1 LEKTI
6 TLEKK
11 ISLIF
16 LSLVQIE
23 TLNERGIYHD
33 LLREFVKNGHEVT
46 IVCPV
51 ERRTKLPTRI
61 LYEEGVTILQVR
73 TLNIQKTSILEK
85 GIATITLIHFLKRA
99 INKYFNDR
107 IFDLILYATPPIT
120 LTNLVSWLKHKH
132 NAKTYL
138 LLKDIFPQ
146 NAIDLKILKKESFL
160 YRYFINKEKLL
171 YKLSDKIGCMSPA
184 NQTYILKHNPELSGT
199 VEVNPNSLDLNRI
212 NRKRK
217 ERSEVENKLGLP
229 SDAIVFL
236 YGGNLGKPQGIDF
249 LTQIISEAN
258 SNNKNAFFLII
269 GDGTEYSKLFNWF
282 TDNKPTNAKLIK
294 HLPKSDFDEIAACCD
309 VGIILLRKEFT
320 IPNFPSRLLTYL
332 ENKMPVLAIT
342 DNVSDIGPIAENNN
356 FGKWCL
362 FGNNEE
368 VTKEISFFID
378 NEELRKQM
386 GINGFEFMLK
396 EYDTKISH
404 NKIMRLL
411 DE

>member
-1 LEKTI
+1 M
-6 TLEKK
+6 
-11 ISLIF
+11 
-16 LSLVQIE
+16 QIE

>member
-1 LEKTI
+1 M
-6 TLEKK
+6 
-11 ISLIF
+11 
-16 LSLVQIE
+16 QIE

-99 INKYFNDR
+99 INKYFNDK

-160 YRYFINKEKLL
+160 HRYFKNKEKLL

-184 NQTYILKHNPELSGT
+184 NQTYILKQNPELSGT

-217 ERSEVENKLGLP
+217 ERSEVDNKLDLP

-269 GDGTEYSKLFNWF
+269 GDGTEYSKLFKWF
-282 TDNKPTNAKLIK
+282 TDNKPVNAKLIK

-342 DNVSDIGPIAENNN
+342 DNVSDIGPISENNN

-396 EYDTKISH
+396 EYNTKISH
-404 NKIMRLL
+404 NKIMSLL